1 VTRIDT
7 KQRKAGIV
15 LVVVS
20 AVVFSSAGVFTNG
33 VSTDAWG
40 IIFWRGV
47 AAAAFTLIY
56 LVLRG
61 ALLGKHT
68 GNPHYFGQI

>member
-1 VTRIDT
+1 MTMINT
-7 KQRKAGIV
+7 NQRKAGIV

-20 AVVFSSAGVFTNG
+20 AIVFSSAGVFTNG

-47 AAAAFTLIY
+47 AASWNPNELSTMFRDSEGN
-56 LVLRG
+56 LVLLTETLSNG
-61 ALLGKHT
+61 
-68 GNPHYFGQI
+68 